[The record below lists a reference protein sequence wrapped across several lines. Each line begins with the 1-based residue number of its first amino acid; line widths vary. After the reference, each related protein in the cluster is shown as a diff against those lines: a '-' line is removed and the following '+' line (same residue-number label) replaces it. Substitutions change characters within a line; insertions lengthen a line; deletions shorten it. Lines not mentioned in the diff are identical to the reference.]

1 MKPAPF
7 SYHRPET
14 LAEAVGTLAAFGDEA
29 KVLAGGQSLVPVMA
43 LRLGRFGHIVDLG
56 QVSALRYVRDD
67 GGGGGSSSSSIAV
80 GAMTTHAAAGRDP
93 LVAGSVPLLARA
105 IPFIGHFQIRNRGT
119 VGGSCAH
126 ADPAAEIPAVAV
138 TLDAEMEAA
147 GPERTRRIPAAE
159 FFASTYTTT
168 LEPDEVLTSLRI
180 PVWPGRT
187 GFAIREFARRSGDF
201 ALAGALCAVTLDAG
215 GRIER
220 AAIGLLGL
228 GAVPVRAFQAEQAIT
243 GAAPGDLDMTEIGLL
258 AVADTD
264 PPDDVHATSAYRRRV
279 GAAMAAQALTA
290 AVAEAQ
296 TGVTQEA
303 ADG

>member
-7 SYHRPET
+7 SYHRPGT

-56 QVSALRYVRDD
+56 RVSALTYVRD
-67 GGGGGSSSSSIAV
+67 GGGSVAV

-147 GPERTRRIPAAE
+147 GPERTRRIPATE
-159 FFASTYTTT
+159 CFASTYTTT
-168 LEPDEVLTSLRI
+168 LEPDEVLTALRF

-187 GFAIREFARRSGDF
+187 GSAIREFARTGRRLRPGGRAVRGHPGRRRPDRTRGHRTARARRRAGAGAAGGAGRYRSRSGGPRHDRDR
-201 ALAGALCAVTLDAG
+201 AAG
-215 GRIER
+215 GGGHR
-220 AAIGLLGL
+220 
-228 GAVPVRAFQAEQAIT
+228 
-243 GAAPGDLDMTEIGLL
+243 
-258 AVADTD
+258 
-264 PPDDVHATSAYRRRV
+264 SA
-279 GAAMAAQALTA
+279 G
-290 AVAEAQ
+290 
-296 TGVTQEA
+296 
-303 ADG
+303 

>member
-7 SYHRPET
+7 SYHRPDT

-56 QVSALRYVRDD
+56 RVSALTYVRD
-67 GGGGGSSSSSIAV
+67 GGGSVAV
-80 GAMTTHAAAGRDP
+80 GAMTTHAAAGRDL

-159 FFASTYTTT
+159 FFASAYTTT
-168 LEPDEVLTSLRI
+168 LEPDEVLTALRF

-187 GFAIREFARRSGDF
+187 GSAIREFARRSGDF

-228 GAVPVRAFQAEQAIT
+228 GSVPVRALQAEQAIT

-296 TGVTQEA
+296 ASTGATQEA
-303 ADG
+303 AHG

>member
-56 QVSALRYVRDD
+56 QVGALRYVRDD
-67 GGGGGSSSSSIAV
+67 GGSIAV

-126 ADPAAEIPAVAV
+126 ADPAAEIPAVVV
-138 TLDAEMEAA
+138 TLDAEMEAVGGA
-147 GPERTRRIPAAE
+147 HERTRRIPAAE

-168 LEPDEVLTSLRI
+168 LEPDEVLTALRF
-180 PVWPGRT
+180 PVWQGRT

-228 GAVPVRAFQAEQAIT
+228 GAVPVRPFQAEQAIT

-303 ADG
+303 AHG

>member
-7 SYHRPET
+7 SYHRPDT

-56 QVSALRYVRDD
+56 RVSALTYVRD
-67 GGGGGSSSSSIAV
+67 GGGSVAV
-80 GAMTTHAAAGRDP
+80 GAMTTHAAAGRDL

-147 GPERTRRIPAAE
+147 CPERTRRIPAAE

-168 LEPDEVLTSLRI
+168 LEPDEVLTALRF

-187 GFAIREFARRSGDF
+187 GSAIREFARRSGDF
-201 ALAGALCAVTLDAG
+201 ALAGALCAVTLDAWWPDRTRGHRTARARLRTGARAPG
-215 GRIER
+215 GAGHYRSRSGGPRHDRDR
-220 AAIGLLGL
+220 AAGG
-228 GAVPVRAFQAEQAIT
+228 GGHR
-243 GAAPGDLDMTEIGLL
+243 
-258 AVADTD
+258 
-264 PPDDVHATSAYRRRV
+264 SA
-279 GAAMAAQALTA
+279 G
-290 AVAEAQ
+290 
-296 TGVTQEA
+296 
-303 ADG
+303 

>member
-7 SYHRPET
+7 SYHCPDT
-14 LAEAVGTLAAFGDEA
+14 LGEAVSTLAAFGDEA

-56 QVSALRYVRDD
+56 RVSALTYVRD
-67 GGGGGSSSSSIAV
+67 GGGSVEV
-80 GAMTTHAAAGRDP
+80 GAMTAQAAAGRDP
-93 LVAGSVPLLARA
+93 VVAGSVPLLARA

-159 FFASTYTTT
+159 FFTSTYTTV
-168 LEPDEVLTSLRI
+168 LEPDEVLTALRF
-180 PVWPGRT
+180 PVWPDRS
-187 GFAIREFARRSGDF
+187 GFAIREFARRRGDF
-201 ALAGALCAVTLDAG
+201 ALAGALCGVTLDAG

-220 AAIGLLGL
+220 AAIALLGL
-228 GAVPVRAFQAEQAIT
+228 GAVPVRALQAEQAIT

-279 GAAMAAQALTA
+279 GAAMAAQVLAA

-296 TGVTQEA
+296 TGVTGATRA
-303 ADG
+303 AAHG

>member
-14 LAEAVGTLAAFGDEA
+14 LAEAVGTLGAFGDEA
-29 KVLAGGQSLVPVMA
+29 RVLAGGQSLVPVMA

-56 QVSALRYVRDD
+56 QVGALRYVRDD
-67 GGGGGSSSSSIAV
+67 GGSIAV

-93 LVAGSVPLLARA
+93 LAAGSVPLLARA

-159 FFASTYTTT
+159 FFASTYTTS
-168 LEPDEVLTSLRI
+168 LEPDEVLTSLRF
-180 PVWPGRT
+180 PVWQGRT

-201 ALAGALCAVTLDAG
+201 ALAGALCAVTLDADC
-215 GRIER
+215 RIER

-228 GAVPVRAFQAEQAIT
+228 GAVPVRAFQPEQAIT
-243 GAAPGDLDMTEIGLL
+243 GTAPGDLDMTEIGLL

-279 GAAMAAQALTA
+279 GAAMAAQALAA
-290 AVAEAQ
+290 AVAEVQAG
-296 TGVTQEA
+296 TGITQEA
-303 ADG
+303 AHG